1 MGNFDDQP
9 SSPEEIDLL
18 VNGLVSE
25 QTAAQESE
33 LDDHTEKITVHS
45 IKFASFEQKDGIKQS
60 EKRGMELLYDV
71 PLQLSV
77 ELGRTEKTLRE
88 ILDLSPGALIELNRS
103 AGEPLNVLANGNL
116 VAVGEVIVLDE
127 NYGIRIKGIL
137 NEEERL
143 AKIGSRG

>member
-1 MGNFDDQP
+1 MVV
-9 SSPEEIDLL
+9 SRWWL
-18 VNGLVSE
+18 VVGKKGDGCCCMIL
-25 QTAAQESE
+25 
-33 LDDHTEKITVHS
+33 S
-45 IKFASFEQKDGIKQS
+45 ILFIFEQKDGIKQS

-103 AGEPLNVLANGNL
+103 AGEPLNVLANGKL